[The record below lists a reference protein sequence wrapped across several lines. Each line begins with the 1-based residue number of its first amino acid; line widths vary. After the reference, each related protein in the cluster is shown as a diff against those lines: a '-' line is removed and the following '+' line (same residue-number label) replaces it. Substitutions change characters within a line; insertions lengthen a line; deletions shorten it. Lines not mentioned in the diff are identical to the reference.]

1 MATLT
6 AQILVGSSHPFG
18 DGIIPS
24 HYLFLSENSR
34 PSWKLVRANVFQET
48 KTYKLS
54 KIVWIPTVE
63 NMLEDALL
71 MVAIHVLK
79 NKEIIKIAKDYS
91 SKIESQLLELYS
103 DLNNKQRDILYQK
116 CRELS
121 EFPKIIISVFRSST
135 IEEQITVL
143 EKYKMEVEVCTTIY
157 SRLNYRA
164 IENSRIEGSL
174 FR

>member
-1 MATLT
+1 MSTLT
-6 AQILVGSSHPFG
+6 AQILVGNPHPFD

-24 HYLFLSENSR
+24 HFIFLKENNQ
-34 PSWKLVRANVFQET
+34 PSWSLVKANVFQEN
-48 KTYKLS
+48 KNYKLS
-54 KIVWIPTVE
+54 EIVWRPTLE

-79 NKEIIKIAKDYS
+79 NKEIIKIAKDFS
-91 SKIESQLLELYS
+91 SKIDSQLLELNS
-103 DLNNKQRDILYQK
+103 HLNNEQKEVLYKK

-121 EFPKIIISVFRSST
+121 EFPKIIISIFRSST
-135 IEEQITVL
+135 IEEQISVL
-143 EKYKMEVEVCTTIY
+143 EEYKMEVEVCTPVY

-164 IENSRIEGSL
+164 KENSRIEGSL

>member
-1 MATLT
+1 MK
-6 AQILVGSSHPFG
+6 
-18 DGIIPS
+18 
-24 HYLFLSENSR
+24 ENDQ
-34 PSWKLVRANVFQET
+34 PSWNLVRANVFQES

-54 KIVWIPTVE
+54 KIVWKPTLE

-71 MVAIHVLK
+71 MVAIHVMK

-135 IEEQITVL
+135 IEGQITVL
-143 EKYKMEVEVCTTIY
+143 EKYKMEVEVCTPTY
-157 SRLNYRA
+157 SRLYSGSDKN
-164 IENSRIEGSL
+164 ERIEGSL
-174 FR
+174 

>member
-1 MATLT
+1 MSTLT
-6 AQILVGSSHPFG
+6 AQILVGSPHPYD
-18 DGIIPS
+18 DGIVPS
-24 HYLFLSENSR
+24 HFIFLKENDQ
-34 PSWKLVRANVFQET
+34 PSWNLVRANVFQEN

-54 KIVWIPTVE
+54 KIVWKPTLE
-63 NMLEDALL
+63 NMLEDGLL
-71 MVAIHVLK
+71 MVAIHVMK

-135 IEEQITVL
+135 IEKQITVL
-143 EKYKMEVEVCTTIY
+143 EKYKMEVEVCTPIY

-164 IENSRIEGSL
+164 KENSRIEGSL